1 MFPLDTSRQGPR
13 VVQRREDASTEE
25 DSVLVI
31 VALVV
36 VAAVAAAVAW
46 SVVNG
51 ESWEERARPEPEEA
65 APATDAGEATP
76 PQAEIEPS
84 PAGSLGVLTRR
95 QESVAPV
102 HRRVRF
108 EDALDLTIPLGLP
121 QGDVELDGDLASVGA
136 NGYGP
141 APAEPIE
148 ERVPMATRVSG
159 ALRLMLLV
167 AVAAGLV
174 ALAVVGT
181 GYLLSERVV
190 DNLGR

>member
-1 MFPLDTSRQGPR
+1 
-13 VVQRREDASTEE
+13 
-25 DSVLVI
+25 VLVI

-36 VAAVAAAVAW
+36 VAAVATAVAW

-51 ESWEERARPEPEEA
+51 QSWEERAHPEPEEA
-65 APATDAGEATP
+65 ASATDVGEATP
-76 PQAEIEPS
+76 PPAEIEPS
-84 PAGSLGVLTRR
+84 PAGSLGLLTRR
-95 QESVAPV
+95 REPVAPG

-108 EDALDLTIPLGLP
+108 EDALDLTIPLGVP
-121 QGDVELDGDLASVGA
+121 EGDVELDGDLAPVGT
-136 NGYGP
+136 NGYRP
-141 APAEPIE
+141 VPVEPIE

>member
-1 MFPLDTSRQGPR
+1 M
-13 VVQRREDASTEE
+13 
-25 DSVLVI
+25 LVI

-51 ESWEERARPEPEEA
+51 ESWEERARPEPEDA
-65 APATDAGEATP
+65 ALETDAGEETP
-76 PQAEIEPS
+76 PHAEIEPS
-84 PAGSLGVLTRR
+84 PAGSLGLLTRHR
-95 QESVAPV
+95 EPVAPA

-121 QGDVELDGDLASVGA
+121 EDDVELDGHLAQVGA

-141 APAEPIE
+141 APVEPIE

-174 ALAVVGT
+174 ALAVVAT

-190 DNLGR
+190 DNLGG